1 MNDYGIA
8 HYLILPNGNLQGL
21 WVHSGTTRDFA
32 EVARKNGEF
41 EGLIGS
47 YDTAY
52 SDRAGS
58 YVGVLTI
65 GGDGKVFTFDW
76 KTADG
81 LCFTGTGL
89 MVSADVIAVAY
100 RDVPS
105 STSN

>member
-21 WVHSGTTRDFA
+21 WVHNGTTRVFA
-32 EVARKNGEF
+32 EVAKKSGVF

-52 SDRAGS
+52 SDSAGS

-65 GGDGKVFTFDW
+65 GGDGIVFTFDW
-76 KTADG
+76 KING
-81 LCFTGTGL
+81 RSSFQGTGL

-105 STSN
+105 SARN